1 VGRGVLVRTVPG
13 ALQPDGVVL
22 HVAVGSGGKA
32 KRWKQK
38 SYERKET
45 GWVVSA
51 QGFGTVGFSSRGKT
65 DILGVDMHR
74 PSAEKPPEPRGSVW
88 FASSTLLAAGGLV
101 LGGFVGGI
109 LQKLLFEQFD
119 MTTILW
125 TGKLVQGLIIGA
137 VAGLAAVYTQRI
149 VVRMDAT
156 LTWALVVAVSFS
168 AGFGACLAWEDEL
181 HYLVGHDEWQGWMF
195 IGAVVGLIQWP
206 PLSRRWKFS
215 WIWIVLVALLFPAGR
230 VLGDVVVDWGNWE
243 SGSLFDQ
250 KWVDIASAAL
260 VRVGVMGIFWG
271 LLTTAAQRWW
281 PRRSAS
287 PPQRNY

>member
-1 VGRGVLVRTVPG
+1 
-13 ALQPDGVVL
+13 
-22 HVAVGSGGKA
+22 
-32 KRWKQK
+32 
-38 SYERKET
+38 
-45 GWVVSA
+45 
-51 QGFGTVGFSSRGKT
+51 
-65 DILGVDMHR
+65 MHR
-74 PSAEKPPEPRGSVW
+74 PSAQETLEPRGPVW

-109 LQKLLFEQFD
+109 LQKLFFELID

-125 TGKLVQGLIIGA
+125 TGKLVQGLIVGA
-137 VAGLAAVYTQRI
+137 LAGLVAVYTQRI
-149 VVRMDAT
+149 VMRMDAT

-181 HYLVGHDEWQGWMF
+181 HYLIRHDVWHGWMF

-206 PLSRRWKFS
+206 PLSRRWRLS

-230 VLGDVVVDWGNWE
+230 FVGDAVVDWGDWE
-243 SGSLFDQ
+243 SGGLFDQ
-250 KWVDIASAAL
+250 TWADIASAAI
-260 VRVGVMGIFWG
+260 VRVGVMGVFWG

-287 PPQRNY
+287 PPTDDS